1 MKRATTPT
9 TAKTRRESNE
19 KTGRKPLCDKI
30 LGVMVVK
37 GIPVTAREI
46 AVELHKNGIVEYP
59 YRQAVQPR
67 LTEMVIDGD
76 VVVAGKVFDETSKR
90 NVAAYKLPQKG

>member
-19 KTGRKPLCDKI
+19 RANRKRLCQSI
-30 LGVMVVK
+30 LSVMVSSEQ
-37 GIPVTAREI
+37 PLTAREI
-46 AVELHKNGIVEYP
+46 AVELHHHGIVEYP
-59 YRQAVQPR
+59 LRQAVQPR

-76 VVVAGKVFDETSKR
+76 VVVAGKVFDESSKR
-90 NVAAYKLPQKG
+90 NVAAYRLPRKG